1 MPRTNFDPN
10 RFIETQTGQIRGILG
25 REKAIIAC
33 SGGVDSTTCAM
44 LTHKAIGDNLL
55 CVFVDTNFM
64 RLGEPERVYQ
74 SLSSSPLC
82 LPVRLIKAKNQ
93 FMSALNGLKDAEE
106 KRKAFRAT
114 FYNVLSETAKQEG
127 CQYLVQG
134 TILPDIIETVTGI
147 KTQHNVLEQM
157 KIDTKKEY
165 GFKVVEPLISLYK
178 YQVREVAKALGIPES
193 MSERQPFPGP
203 GLSVRVVGEIIPEKL
218 EIEKNVTEIAENF
231 LESIQP
237 KQYFA
242 ATFDFTTTS
251 YSRTKEIEENL
262 CKLVKGSLLIDI
274 SKLETKATG
283 IRERRRLY
291 GSVVLLAIRD
301 SKGRCFKIP
310 YRTTN
315 KIQKTITSQDEEAAR
330 VLLCLTDKPRKGPW
344 VVAIRAIESRD
355 FVKATV
361 SRVPWDLLRKIEEK
375 ITSSCPTV
383 GAVFFD
389 ITPKPPSSI
398 EFE

>member
-1 MPRTNFDPN
+1 LPITSFDPN
-10 RFIETQTGQIRGILG
+10 RFIETQTNQIQRILR

-33 SGGVDSTTCAM
+33 SGGVDSTTCAV

-55 CVFVDTNFM
+55 CIFIDTSFM

-74 SLSSSPLC
+74 SFSSPPLC
-82 LPVRLIKAKNQ
+82 LPVKLIKAKNQ

-106 KRKAFRAT
+106 KRKAFRST

-134 TILPDIIETVTGI
+134 TILPDVLETITGI

-157 KIDTKKEY
+157 NIDTKKEY
-165 GFKVVEPLISLYK
+165 GFKVVEPLLSLYK
-178 YQVREVAKALGIPES
+178 YQVREVARALGLPEL

-203 GLSVRVVGEIIPEKL
+203 GLSVRVVGRIIPEKL
-218 EIEKNVTEIAENF
+218 EVEKNATEIVETF
-231 LESIQP
+231 LEPVQP

-242 ATFDFTTTS
+242 ATFDSITMP
-251 YSRTKEIEENL
+251 YSKEAKIRGALRE
-262 CKLVKGSLLIDI
+262 LVKKSLQIDVNR
-274 SKLETKATG
+274 LETKATG
-283 IRERRRLY
+283 IREGRRLY
-291 GSVVLLAIRD
+291 GSVVLLGIRG
-301 SKGRCFKIP
+301 SNGSCSNIP
-310 YRTTN
+310 HRTLN
-315 KIQKTITSQDEEAAR
+315 NIQEMVTSQDEEVAR
-330 VLLCLTDKPRKGPW
+330 VLLCLTDKPRKGLW
-344 VVAIRAIESRD
+344 VVAVRAIESKD

-361 SRVPWDLLRKIEEK
+361 TKVPWEVLKKIEEK
-375 ITSSCPTV
+375 IISSCPTV